1 MSEATTNPEKKTK
14 KKEPKTF
21 EAAIARLG
29 EIVSA
34 LEDGTAPL
42 DTSLALYEEGIA
54 LVRFCGDKLDAAEK
68 QIKVLTR
75 GADGSITERD
85 FDAPQTKKDEEE
97 A

>member
-1 MSEATTNPEKKTK
+1 MSETQNTEKNTAEKKKTA

-29 EIVSA
+29 EIVTA

-42 DTSLALYEEGIA
+42 DASLALYEEGVS
-54 LVRFCGDKLDAAEK
+54 LVRFCNEKLDAAEM

-75 GADGSITERD
+75 SPDGEITEKD
-85 FDAPQTKKDEEE
+85 FTPET
-97 A
+97 

>member
-1 MSEATTNPEKKTK
+1 MSETQNTEKNTAEKKKTA

-29 EIVSA
+29 EIVTA

-42 DTSLALYEEGIA
+42 DASLALYEEGVS
-54 LVRFCGDKLDAAEK
+54 LVRFCNEKLDAAEM

-75 GADGSITERD
+75 SADGEITEKD
-85 FDAPQTKKDEEE
+85 FTPET
-97 A
+97 